1 MEKDYAPKH
10 KPVEK
15 KAQMKA
21 QTTTSTQKKQALASA
36 KSASLSETKP
46 STTLSDT
53 TATSEPQGTTT
64 APPTHTTE
72 QKTSPVPETKK
83 PSTAPKTKK
92 EVVTARGLS
101 LAASKKV
108 CMYIARY
115 VRGKTI
121 DQAIADLED
130 VRKYKK
136 VVPYKGEIPH
146 RSTPGIM
153 SGRYPIKVAG
163 TIIQVLKG
171 LRGNALVNGMDLH
184 KTRITGG
191 SASWASRPGKRGG
204 ARFKRAHVT
213 FTAQEKA

>member
-1 MEKDYAPKH
+1 MEKDYTPKH

-15 KAQMKA
+15 DATM
-21 QTTTSTQKKQALASA
+21 KKQALASTQKKQQPIQKEQPA
-36 KSASLSETKP
+36 QTPVHASQAPITTKP
-46 STTLSDT
+46 SQTHDNASPSSQKSETVAS
-53 TATSEPQGTTT
+53 AT
-64 APPTHTTE
+64 
-72 QKTSPVPETKK
+72 PETKK
-83 PSTAPKTKK
+83 PTTPKVKK
-92 EVVTARGLS
+92 ETVTARGLS
-101 LAASKKV
+101 LSASKKV
-108 CMYIARY
+108 CLYIARY

-146 RSTPGIM
+146 RSNPGVM

-163 TIIQVLKG
+163 MIIQVLKG
-171 LRGNALVNGMDLH
+171 LRGNAVVNGMDLH

-204 ARFKRAHVT
+204 ARFKRTHIT